1 MSVLCFLHFF
11 TKLIYP
17 FLEVASRICPEF
29 FHVRNLSSSN
39 YLNFYY
45 VRNLSRFICPEFVQN
60 FYTGQILDIFWTKSG
75 YVKILGIKFVAKN
88 RHFPDNFWT
97 CQIYSGQFPDIFVDI
112 FRTFIFY
119 RESVNIMLP
128 VVHPRTSTIH
138 CIILW
143 QTTDIMTPTIRA

>member
-60 FYTGQILDIFWTKSG
+60 FILDKFWIYSG
-75 YVKILGIKFVAKN
+75 QSPDMSKFQVSNLQQKN

-97 CQIYSGQFPDIFVDI
+97 CQIYSGQFPDIFVDN

-119 RESVNIMLP
+119 RGHLVVLQLDYSKLAQINWTKVGFNML
-128 VVHPRTSTIH
+128 I
-138 CIILW
+138 
-143 QTTDIMTPTIRA
+143 

>member
-1 MSVLCFLHFF
+1 MTKKVMNVSLVLFAFF
-11 TKLIYP
+11 YKI
-17 FLEVASRICPEF
+17 
-29 FHVRNLSSSN
+29 NLSFFGSS
-39 YLNFYY
+39 
-45 VRNLSRFICPEFVQN
+45 VQNLSGIFSCPEFVQFKLSEFLLCLEFVQVYLSGICPK

-119 RESVNIMLP
+119 RETTSFHRIIM
-128 VVHPRTSTIH
+128 R
-138 CIILW
+138 
-143 QTTDIMTPTIRA
+143 

>member
-1 MSVLCFLHFF
+1 
-11 TKLIYP
+11 K
-17 FLEVASRICPEF
+17 
-29 FHVRNLSSSN
+29 
-39 YLNFYY
+39 
-45 VRNLSRFICPEFVQN
+45 

-119 RESVNIMLP
+119 R
-128 VVHPRTSTIH
+128 VVTMRFLFLLMSSFSSIFLSFPFGKSIFFS
-138 CIILW
+138 ILFNLSLELLFKVSKS
-143 QTTDIMTPTIRA
+143 ACS